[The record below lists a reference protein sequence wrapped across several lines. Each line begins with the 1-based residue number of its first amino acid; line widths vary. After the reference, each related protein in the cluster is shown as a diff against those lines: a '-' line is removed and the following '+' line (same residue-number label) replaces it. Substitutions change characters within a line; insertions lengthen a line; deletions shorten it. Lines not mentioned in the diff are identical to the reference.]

1 MNKHILFGSNN
12 ETEIMFYEFRN
23 EIVIQRINIENN
35 HNGCFTKIIKVFSGI
50 DGVQSIRIQSVLT
63 REMAKWCNKNGY
75 KPVGYCEKLEDYIV
89 GDYVKHYK

>member
-1 MNKHILFGSNN
+1 MLFGSNN

-35 HNGCFTKIIKVFSGI
+35 HNGCFTKIIKVFSSI
-50 DGVQSIRIQSVLT
+50 NGVQSIRIQSVLT